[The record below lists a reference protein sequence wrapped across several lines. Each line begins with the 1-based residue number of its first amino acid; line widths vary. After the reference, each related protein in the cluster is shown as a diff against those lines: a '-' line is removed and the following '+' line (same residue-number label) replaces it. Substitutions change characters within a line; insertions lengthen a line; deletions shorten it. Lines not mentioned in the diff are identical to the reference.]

1 MTDAPLELPS
11 EGGSYTRDDKG
22 RLVPNKPEPE
32 PEPEKAPRKS
42 AVKEG

>member
-1 MTDAPLELPS
+1 MTDASQELPS

-22 RLVPNKPEPE
+22 RLIPNK

-42 AVKEG
+42 DVKEG